1 MTAISFRTKAITLAL
16 AVQLVMLGLLVWNS
30 EELTGELLTRH
41 VESKLEQAQPLL
53 NAALGAPLVQSDY
66 VTLQEI
72 LRDARKDRH
81 FEYFLLYDRRDKLI
95 ASENWRP
102 EASLPTL
109 DRSVEEAYRDARFDV
124 EMPITLSGQKVGR
137 LRFGI
142 SIQDSLDTRRKLL
155 IENLGIATA
164 AFVFSMVLLIVVGLL
179 LTRRLIDL
187 RRASERITGGE
198 LNVQVPQDGEDDIGQ
213 LGRAFNHMIRS
224 LKERLTD
231 LEKSE
236 SRFHAIADYTF
247 DVEYWYGP
255 DGTLLWI
262 NPSIER
268 LTGYTV
274 EECLSRGDFPWFM
287 IHPEDMARARQ
298 EREKALT
305 MRTTGS
311 DVEFRVVRKDGGVLW
326 LSNNWQGLFSSTGE
340 FQGVRSSFN
349 SIQRLKETEMSL
361 RTTLEGLEQAVA
373 LQNRYA
379 TDLREER
386 SRLLALLS
394 AMQFGVLFVDREQR
408 VVYRNPA
415 FCRIWSIDESES
427 LVGEAVQDLAA
438 KVDGP
443 GEAAQL
449 LVEHVGAAYAGANQ
463 IREVEF
469 RLSSG
474 RTLKQMTF
482 PVEDAEGGKLGYLL
496 LHEDITVIRETEG
509 RLLYMA
515 ERDSLT
521 GLYNRR
527 RFEQELSHLIE
538 QSDRDGHNVAM
549 LFFDL
554 DEFKSVNDHF
564 GHRMGDTVLV
574 QLATEIRRQLRRNEF
589 FARLGGDEFALL
601 VNNISE
607 AELRT
612 LAERMVKTIGDVQFN
627 LSGQRLTLTSS
638 LGVALFPG
646 HATDAET
653 LVAQA
658 DLAMYQA
665 KEAGKNTWCLYNPG
679 LKTSQQHRAL
689 ISWNDRIRQALK
701 EGKFQVYSQGVYGAN
716 DGALRYNE
724 ALIRLPDEDTG
735 KMIAPD
741 QFIGHA
747 EKSRLIV
754 EIDRWM
760 IRRCVELLAS
770 SGDTTPLAVNISGR
784 TFDDADLADY
794 IRGELSAAG
803 LPPER
808 LHFEITETAA
818 IKNLQDAQRFIV
830 EMRKLGCKVCLD
842 DFGAGFSSFTY
853 VRHLPADIIK
863 IDGVFIRNLARESE
877 NQIFVRAILDV
888 ARGFRKQVV
897 AEGLEDNASLLVL
910 QSYGIEM
917 VQGYLLERPHLYAH
931 GDATNVIPFTPRSA
945 A

>member
-1 MTAISFRTKAITLAL
+1 MTAISFRTKAIALAL

-30 EELTGELLTRH
+30 EELAGELLERH
-41 VESKLEQAQPLL
+41 VDGKLEQAKPLL

-72 LRDARKDRH
+72 LRDARKDKH

-95 ASENWRP
+95 VAESWR
-102 EASLPTL
+102 ADVKLPAL
-109 DRSVEEAYRDARFDV
+109 DRTVEDALKDARFDG
-124 EMPITLSGQKVGR
+124 EMPITLIGQQVGR

-142 SIQDSLDTRRKLL
+142 SIQDSMDTRRKLFL
-155 IENLGIATA
+155 ENLVIATLT
-164 AFVFSMVLLIVVGLL
+164 FVLSAILLTVIGSL
-179 LTRRLIDL
+179 LTRRLINL
-187 RRASERITGGE
+187 RRASERITAGE
-198 LNVQVPQDGEDDIGQ
+198 LDVQVPQEGDDDIGQ
-213 LGRAFNHMIRS
+213 LGRAFNHMILS
-224 LKERLTD
+224 LKERLSD

-236 SRFHAIADYTF
+236 ARFHAIADYTY

-255 DGTLLWI
+255 DGKLLWI
-262 NPSIER
+262 NPSVQR

-274 EECLSRGDFPWFM
+274 EECLERGDFPWFM
-287 IHPEDMARARQ
+287 IHPEDLERARA
-298 EREKALT
+298 ERKRALT
-305 MRTTGS
+305 LRTTGS
-311 DVEFRVVRKDGGVLW
+311 DVEFRIVRKDGGVLW
-326 LSNNWQGLFSSTGE
+326 LLNNWQGLFSSTGE

-349 SIQRLKETEMSL
+349 SIQKLKETEMSL
-361 RTTLEGLEQAVA
+361 RTTLEGLEEAVT
-373 LQNRYA
+373 LQNRFA
-379 TDLREER
+379 SDLREER

-415 FCRIWSIDESES
+415 FCRIWSIGEDE
-427 LVGEAVQDLAA
+427 LIVGEAVQDLVA
-438 KVDGP
+438 KVGGSLDS
-443 GEAAQL
+443 AQL
-449 LVEHVGAAYAGANQ
+449 LGEQVASAYGGQAAP
-463 IREVEF
+463 RETEF
-469 RLSSG
+469 RMASG

-482 PVEDAEGGKLGYLL
+482 PVDDADGGKLGHLL
-496 LHEDITVIRETEG
+496 LYEDITVIREAEG
-509 RLLYMA
+509 RLLYLA

-521 GLYNRR
+521 GLFNRR
-527 RFEQELSHLIE
+527 RFEQELNHLIDQGE
-538 QSDRDGHNVAM
+538 RDGHNVAM

-564 GHRMGDTVLV
+564 GHRMGDTVLI
-574 QLATEIRRQLRRNEF
+574 QLATEIRRQLRRSEF

-601 VNNISE
+601 VSDITES
-607 AELRT
+607 ELRL
-612 LAERMVKTIGDVQFN
+612 LAERMVRTISEVQFN
-627 LSGQRLTLTSS
+627 LSGQRLTLTTS
-638 LGVALFPG
+638 LGVAVYPG
-646 HATDAET
+646 HATDAEN
-653 LVAQA
+653 LVVHA

-701 EGKFQVYSQGVYGAN
+701 EGRFQVYSQGVYGAN
-716 DGALRYNE
+716 DAVLRYNE

-735 KMIAPD
+735 KVIAPD

-760 IRRCVELLAS
+760 IRRCVELLAT
-770 SGDTTPLAVNISGR
+770 SGDKTPLAVNISGR

-794 IRGELSAAG
+794 IRGELGAAG
-803 LPPER
+803 VPPER

-917 VQGYLLERPHLYAH
+917 VQGYLLERPHLYAP
-931 GDATNVIPFTPRSA
+931 ATNNVIPFTPRSA